1 MKKKDS
7 RTKLGDIQNEENVS
21 GNGIL
26 MKRNISWRDDDE
38 DVDLELSPKN
48 VMITFPNSGRRASY
62 SISMDHLSKDPLKIT
77 DEDREN
83 PTPFSACKL
92 SDAEMLAKFLDDPEN
107 ILDINE
113 KDDNGWTLLM
123 TASAVG
129 AHACVELLLER
140 RGGEP
145 AGRDRADGAVL
156 RGLRRAPGHRGRRC
170 CWRGQPQHQGQRR
183 YSTWSAFFQTLF
195 QRRSKIVLFSSLK
208 LLFQSGQENKLPPR
222 GLVVLSRELIIW
234 WKTAI
239 LFFILMQ

>member
-140 RGGEP
+140 GAGGEP
-145 AGRDRADGAVL
+145 ADEIGQTALFCA
-156 RGLRRAPGHRGRRC
+156 GLRRAPDIVETLL

-183 YSTWSAFFQTLF
+183 YSTWSAFFRL
-195 QRRSKIVLFSSLK
+195 RSR
-208 LLFQSGQENKLPPR
+208 GGPR
-222 GLVVLSRELIIW
+222 SCYFLH
-234 WKTAI
+234 
-239 LFFILMQ
+239 